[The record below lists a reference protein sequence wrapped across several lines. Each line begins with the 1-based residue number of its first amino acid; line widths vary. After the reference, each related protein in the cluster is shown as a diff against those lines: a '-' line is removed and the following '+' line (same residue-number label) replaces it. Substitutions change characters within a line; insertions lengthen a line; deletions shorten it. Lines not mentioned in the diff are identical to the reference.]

1 MGYGLRVKDAA
12 GNVLLDSTELTFRV
26 RYNIVV
32 GSGVSGSV
40 NLPDISGK
48 TTELLSI
55 PLTADALPHEVSRSG
70 TTISWTAKTAGSG
83 SYYFPSSDSMIMV
96 ILTD

>member
-1 MGYGLRVKDAA
+1 MAYGLRVKDAL
-12 GNVLLDSTELTFRV
+12 GNTLLDSNDLTYRV
-26 RYNIVV
+26 RYYTVASSGAN
-32 GSGVSGSV
+32 GSIDLS
-40 NLPDISGK
+40 DISGR

-55 PLTADALPHEVSRSG
+55 PLTADALAHEVSRSG
-70 TTISWTAKTAGSG
+70 TTINWIAKTAGSG